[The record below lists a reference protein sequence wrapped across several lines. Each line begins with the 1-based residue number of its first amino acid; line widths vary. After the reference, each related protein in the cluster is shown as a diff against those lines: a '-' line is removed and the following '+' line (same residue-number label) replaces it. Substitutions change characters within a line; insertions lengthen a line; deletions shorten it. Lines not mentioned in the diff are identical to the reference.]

1 MKKRKMRSILWSCGA
16 LLVVAALIA
25 VPFLMERHARAVRKG
40 PSILTALAER
50 ADVQRELC
58 GTGTLKAQ
66 EPFSVDVPEG
76 VKITELL
83 VENGQPVQTGDALAR
98 VDALSVMNAVTQVQD
113 TLQTLNEQL
122 EEASAQ
128 ETSSELKAVTGGRLM
143 KCFGGPGDS
152 VQSVMLEH
160 GALAIMSLDGLLSV
174 GFETDAGVSTGDK
187 VNVILPDGTKLE
199 GRVDSALAG
208 KVRVTVSDELAPY
221 GASVRVTD
229 ARGSL
234 LGAGD
239 LQAHSEW
246 RAAAYSGSIEEFT
259 AEEGTLI
266 DAGQTIIRLSGQ
278 TENAEFLRLSAKH
291 RVYEELMTE
300 LFRLYGDRTVYAAHG
315 GIVTLPEDR
324 SAYMLSS
331 GAEEYSLHLLVNAP
345 NGDDET
351 GYINFA
357 GLVSEVGENGP
368 AFLLRPMPVQV
379 EDYLQIEIDREELT
393 VPAQNPIPP
402 ETPVFAQEE
411 GEWRQMT
418 LSELAAGDVVLF
430 AYTMT
435 SPDPVWI
442 VRVEKGGSQEP
453 PPAEPTE
460 PKPEDPQEPPTDPGT
475 TPNLPFD
482 PSNYPNLP
490 SNYLDLLPESYAGM
504 LAGQPDYG
512 SYAQSALFAQYANTP
527 MEQEVKTLYS
537 EAKTELMTVTPTDE
551 MTLEIAL
558 DEQDILLAEPGQQ
571 AEVTL
576 DALPGRSFPAVVTE
590 IDPKGVNS
598 GGSSK
603 FKVSLRLAR
612 TGDMLGGMN
621 AQALIPL
628 ETYEDVLTIPVSA
641 LVEQGARTY
650 VYRAYDQ
657 KTGLQ
662 GLTEVTT
669 GICDAERVQIL
680 SGLQENDPVWYEYY
694 DEMEISNKVDTGPQG
709 YFH

>member
-1 MKKRKMRSILWSCGA
+1 MKKRKMRSILWACGA
-16 LLVVAALIA
+16 VLVIALLTAI
-25 VPFLMERHARAVRKG
+25 PFLMEQRAMAVRTG

-50 ADVQRELC
+50 TDIESDLC
-58 GTGTLKAQ
+58 GVGTLRPQ
-66 EPFSVDVPEG
+66 EAFTVDVPDG

-83 VENGQPVQTGDALAR
+83 VENGQLVEDGAPLAR
-98 VDALSVMNAVTQVQD
+98 VDALSVMNAITQVQD
-113 TLQTLNEQL
+113 TLQILNAQL
-122 EEASAQ
+122 EEASVQ
-128 ETSSELKAVTGGRLM
+128 EAASSVKAVTGGRLM
-143 KCFGGPGDS
+143 KRFGDAGDS
-152 VQSVMLEH
+152 VQELMLEH
-160 GALAIMSLDGLLSV
+160 GALAVVSLDGLLCV
-174 GFETDAGVSTGDK
+174 RFDADAKLTTGDK
-187 VNVILPDGTKLE
+187 VRVILSDGTDLE

-208 KVRVTVSDELAPY
+208 EAVVTVSDELAPY
-221 GASVRVTD
+221 GDRVRVTD
-229 ARGSL
+229 AAGKP
-234 LGAGD
+234 LGDGT

-246 RAAAYSGSIEEFT
+246 RAAAYSGVVDEFR
-259 AEEGTLI
+259 AEEGALI
-266 DAGQTIIRLSGQ
+266 DAGQTILTLRGQ
-278 TENAEFLRLSAKH
+278 TENAEFVRLSAKH

-315 GIVTLPEDR
+315 GVIALPEDK
-324 SAYMLSS
+324 SAYMLASEND
-331 GAEEYSLHLLVNAP
+331 GYTLHFLVNAP

-357 GLVSEVGENGP
+357 ALVSEVGENGP
-368 AFLLRPMPVQV
+368 VFLLRPMPMQV
-379 EDYLQIEIDREELT
+379 EDYLQIEINREELT
-393 VPAQNPIPP
+393 VPAQNPIPQ

-442 VRVEKGGSQEP
+442 VRVEKGESQQP

-460 PKPEDPQEPPTDPGT
+460 PKPEDPQEVPTDPDT

-490 SNYLDLLPESYAGM
+490 SNYLDLLPQGYAG
-504 LAGQPDYG
+504 LIAGQPDYG
-512 SYAQSALFAQYANTP
+512 SYAQSALYAQYANTP
-527 MEQEVKTLYS
+527 IEQEVKTLYS
-537 EAKTELMTVTPTDE
+537 EAKTELMTVTPTEE

-558 DEQDILLAEPGQQ
+558 DEQDILLAEPGQ
-571 AEVTL
+571 AALVTI
-576 DALPGRSFPAVVTE
+576 DALPGKSFPAVVTG
-590 IDPKGVNS
+590 IDPKGVNR

-603 FKVSLRLAR
+603 FKVSLQLAR
-612 TGDMLGGMN
+612 TGDMLDGMN

-628 ETYEDVLTIPVSA
+628 ETHSDVLTIPVSA
-641 LVEQGARTY
+641 LVEQGAKTY
-650 VYRAYDQ
+650 VYRAYDK

-669 GICDAERVQIL
+669 GVCDAERVQIL